1 MYWRCAPSRP
11 SDTRG
16 GREESGRSL
25 GSLSL
30 LGLLLLHVLGEELLV
45 LSSAL
50 LGVLEAVLS
59 LLLDGA
65 LSAEALLGDQTLD
78 LGRLEESLVSALDLA
93 THNVLAHIVLL
104 LVEGKGLDDVVAAL
118 HAEAVGALDVGH
130 TLDFLVALLD
140 NSQEEGS
147 NVGSDDAATAG
158 LAGTLTSAHGL
169 VASAAYTESV

>member
-78 LGRLEESLVSALDLA
+78 LGRLEEGLVGTLDLTA
-93 THNVLAHIVLL
+93 HNVLAHIILL

-118 HAEAVGALDVGH
+118 HAEAVGALDVGD
-130 TLDFLVALLD
+130 TLDLLVALSD
-140 NSQEEGS
+140 NSEEESS
-147 NVGSDDAATAG
+147 NVGADNAAAARLALALANAG
-158 LAGTLTSAHGL
+158 GL
-169 VASAAYTESV
+169 VAGGAYTERV